1 MVDVA
6 MGGRASEELFL
17 GHDNVTTGCSSD
29 LNRATSI
36 GYSYVRELG
45 MLDGVNLINS
55 NKRDLSDDYN
65 YKIDMEVQRILRKS
79 LSDCKKVLWEN
90 KELVKKL
97 TDELVERETISNE
110 EFVEIYNNFYP
121 KKLDLSQNDAQK
133 L

>member
-65 YKIDMEVQRILRKS
+65 YKIDMEVQRILRVSFLVVKR
-79 LSDCKKVLWEN
+79 
-90 KELVKKL
+90 KEKF
-97 TDELVERETISNE
+97 E
-110 EFVEIYNNFYP
+110 
-121 KKLDLSQNDAQK
+121 
-133 L
+133 